1 MLIKLKNKGS
11 KKIVKLSNIE
21 KIKSKNLE
29 MKEKVQEGR
38 KPVIKIIYKDPS
50 MELLHRLYK
59 LKDFNKI
66 RKVYEALP
74 IITDIEVDRD
84 IEWFQEQIE
93 SDNHA
98 AIVILDDV
106 LEEIKFTF
114 DYCTRAIQ
122 TAREDEFYDNLLE
135 FMYM

>member
-1 MLIKLKNKGS
+1 M
-11 KKIVKLSNIE
+11 KLSNIE

-38 KPVIKIIYKDPS
+38 KPVIKITYKDPS
-50 MELLHRLYK
+50 MLLLHRLYR

-84 IEWFQEQIE
+84 IEWFQKQIE
-93 SDNHA
+93 RDNHA
-98 AIVILDDV
+98 AIVILNDV
-106 LEEIKFTF
+106 LEEIKDTE

-122 TAREDEFYDNLLE
+122 TAREDEFYDDLLE
-135 FMYM
+135 FMYV